1 MIARRFGWKCR
12 YKETIDNQT
21 KNFLGNEMFFHQ
33 DPAPNFIPKFYFC
46 TQILFL
52 SRNWWPRLLSLHST
66 FLPQTLR
73 VNLKLSTFNHG
84 RTRNFASQK
93 ITFGHF
99 SRSLSDSFVRNFEIF
114 WGGKM
119 KPGKIEALMDL
130 KNAQRK
136 QVLDNLFWIRTL

>member
-33 DPAPNFIPKFYFC
+33 GPAPNFISV
-46 TQILFL
+46 Q